1 MKKNIILLLF
11 SALACALSAQDITVK
26 QMWLSQPDSIIPYLT
41 EQTRQQL
48 VDSTAKGEMQEVT
61 NLFSEDTKLTALTAD
76 YLSVNLSASSKL
88 TMKLLPTEDNN
99 HILCMVQTYMGPL
112 PDSHITLYDSK
123 WQKIAGNFVP
133 EFTVDSFLART
144 DSIDDE
150 EWHQARQLIE
160 TRLISYELSA
170 TDNSLKVSSSPIL
183 LSSEQQTLID
193 KLLRTRL
200 LVWDGKR
207 FVEKD

>member
-1 MKKNIILLLF
+1 MKKNIILLLL
-11 SALACALSAQDITVK
+11 SALACTLSAQDITVK

-41 EQTRQQL
+41 EQTRKQL

-99 HILCMVQTYMGPL
+99 HLLCMVQTYMGPL
-112 PDSHITLYDSK
+112 PDSRITLYDSK

-160 TRLISYELSA
+160 TRLISYALSA
-170 TDNSLKVSSSPIL
+170 TDNSLKVSCSPIL

>member
-1 MKKNIILLLF
+1 
-11 SALACALSAQDITVK
+11 
-26 QMWLSQPDSIIPYLT
+26 MWLSQPDSIIPYLT
-41 EQTRQQL
+41 EQTRKQL

-88 TMKLLPTEDNN
+88 TMKLL
-99 HILCMVQTYMGPL
+99 YMGPL
-112 PDSHITLYDSK
+112 PDSRITLYDYK

-133 EFTVDSFLART
+133 EFTADSFLART

-170 TDNSLKVSSSPIL
+170 TDNSLKVSCSPIL

>member
-1 MKKNIILLLF
+1 
-11 SALACALSAQDITVK
+11 
-26 QMWLSQPDSIIPYLT
+26 MWLSQPDSIIPYLT
-41 EQTRQQL
+41 EQTRKQL

-61 NLFSEDTKLTALTAD
+61 NLFSEDTKLAALTAD

-99 HILCMVQTYMGPL
+99 HILCMVQTFMGPL
-112 PDSHITLYDSK
+112 PDSRITLYDSK

-133 EFTVDSFLART
+133 EFTADSFLTRT

>member
-1 MKKNIILLLF
+1 
-11 SALACALSAQDITVK
+11 
-26 QMWLSQPDSIIPYLT
+26 MWLSQPDSIIPYLT

-112 PDSHITLYDSK
+112 PDSRITLYDS
-123 WQKIAGNFVP
+123 
-133 EFTVDSFLART
+133 RT

-150 EWHQARQLIE
+150 EWHQARKLIE

-170 TDNSLKVSSSPIL
+170 TDNSLKVSCSPIL

>member
-1 MKKNIILLLF
+1 
-11 SALACALSAQDITVK
+11 
-26 QMWLSQPDSIIPYLT
+26 MWLSQPDSIIPYLT
-41 EQTRQQL
+41 EQTRKQL

-88 TMKLLPTEDNN
+88 TMKLLPTEGNN
-99 HILCMVQTYMGPL
+99 LILCMVQTYMGPL
-112 PDSHITLYDSK
+112 PDSRITLYDSK
-123 WQKIAGNFVP
+123 WQKIGGNFVP
-133 EFTVDSFLART
+133 EFTADSFLART

-170 TDNSLKVSSSPIL
+170 TDNSLKVSCSPIL

>member
-1 MKKNIILLLF
+1 
-11 SALACALSAQDITVK
+11 
-26 QMWLSQPDSIIPYLT
+26 MWLSQPDSIIPYLT
-41 EQTRQQL
+41 EQTRKQL

-61 NLFSEDTKLTALTAD
+61 NLFSEDTKLAALTAD

-88 TMKLLPTEDNN
+88 TMKLLPTEGNN
-99 HILCMVQTYMGPL
+99 LILCMVQTYMGPL
-112 PDSHITLYDSK
+112 PDSRITLYDYK

-133 EFTVDSFLART
+133 EFTVDSFLTHT

-150 EWHQARQLIE
+150 EWHQARQLLE
-160 TRLISYELSA
+160 TRLTAYELSA
-170 TDNSLKVSSSPIL
+170 TDNSLKVSCSPIL

-193 KLLRTRL
+193 KLLRTRH